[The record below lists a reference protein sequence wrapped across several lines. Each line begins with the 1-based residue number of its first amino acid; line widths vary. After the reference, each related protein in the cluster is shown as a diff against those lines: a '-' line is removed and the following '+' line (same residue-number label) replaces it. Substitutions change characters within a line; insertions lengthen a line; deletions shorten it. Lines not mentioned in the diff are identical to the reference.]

1 MISQQQKMQ
10 QAEKPKVKRE
20 TLIKEIGS
28 FLRELEE
35 TKKTRDITYFSQL
48 IGRKIYDADGHHVGY
63 LSDMVVTSGEKFPVV
78 ESIICRHRSYAPGSG
93 NTIFPRHQK
102 YLIKIMWSYISFFN
116 SKITLSLPFY
126 RIPKEK
132 INDSDI
138 LIADKLLDKQ
148 LVDVNGLKVIRV
160 NDIALAKIKD
170 KFNLVSIDIGL
181 KGILRRIGLTKLGDW
196 LRIKDQLVPWNNIEP
211 LNDSLKRI
219 RINIAMPQISELH
232 PADIA
237 DLLEELSAKERQ
249 SVFKSINSR
258 TAARILEEAEDFVKK
273 SVVYSLDEKRAAL
286 IIEKMS
292 RHKAADVL
300 SLVDDEKQNRLLALM
315 KPEISA
321 VIKELLTHPPESAG
335 RILSLRYV
343 AVPKNFTIRK
353 TIDYLRK
360 MELKPRILHYIY
372 VVEEDNYLVGVL
384 SLRDL
389 VLAHPESLVQDV
401 MKKKVISIK
410 TNNSIKEATN
420 IVAKYD
426 ILALPVIDSEHRIKG
441 ILNIE
446 EVLTES
452 GKKIVQPEE
461 PIATESKPSPK
472 YKTLFKEI
480 GHVLRDIDE
489 FIRIKQLERLRG
501 LGHKKIKIGF
511 DKSKILEYNEK

>member
-1 MISQQQKMQ
+1 MISQQMESQLRT
-10 QAEKPKVKRE
+10 KPKRE
-20 TLIKEIGS
+20 ALIKEIGS

-35 TKKTRDITYFSQL
+35 TKKARDITYFSQL
-48 IGRKIYDADGHHVGY
+48 IGRKVYDADGHKVGY
-63 LSDMVVTSGEKFPVV
+63 LTDMVVTSGEKFPVI
-78 ESIICRHRSYAPGSG
+78 EAAICKHD
-93 NTIFPRHQK
+93 K
-102 YLIKIMWSYISFFN
+102 YFIKIMWPYISSFN
-116 SKITLSLPFY
+116 HKITLSQPFY
-126 RIPKEK
+126 KIPKER

-170 KFNLVSIDIGL
+170 KFNLVSIDIGW
-181 KGILRRIGLTKLGDW
+181 KGILRRIGLKKLVDW
-196 LRIKDQLVPWNNIEP
+196 LRIKDQLVPWSNIEP

-232 PADIA
+232 PADLA
-237 DLLEELSAKERQ
+237 DLLEELSVKERQ

-300 SLVDDEKQNRLLALM
+300 SLVDDEKQIRLLGLM
-315 KPEISA
+315 KPEISV
-321 VIKELLTHPPESAG
+321 VIKELLTYPSESAG
-335 RILSLRYV
+335 RLLSLRYV

-384 SLRDL
+384 SLRDI
-389 VLAHPESLVQDV
+389 VLAHPDALVQDV
-401 MKKKVISIK
+401 MKKRVISIK
-410 TNNSIKEATN
+410 TNNSIKEATD
-420 IVAKYD
+420 IMAKYD
-426 ILALPVIDSEHRIKG
+426 ILALPVVDSEHRIKG

-452 GKKIVQPEE
+452 GKKIVQTEE
-461 PIATESKPSPK
+461 AIVAEKQPV

-480 GHVLRDIDE
+480 GQVLRDIDE
-489 FIRIKQLERLRG
+489 FIRIRQLERFRNLRN
-501 LGHKKIKIGF
+501 KKIKIGF